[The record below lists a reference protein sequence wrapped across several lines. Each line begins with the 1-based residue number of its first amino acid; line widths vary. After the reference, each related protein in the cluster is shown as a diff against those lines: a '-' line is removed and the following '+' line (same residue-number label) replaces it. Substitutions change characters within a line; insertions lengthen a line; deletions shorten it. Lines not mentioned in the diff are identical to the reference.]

1 MGLASRYARN
11 TVSSWWM
18 SNLGIPVRLTERKKK
33 KVGFAEQLHFRSN
46 TLGDTSYEFPAHVA
60 IQKNGAFASR
70 KHEGSTNV
78 SGENQCIYIGN
89 M

>member
-18 SNLGIPVRLTERKKK
+18 LSLGIPVRLTERKKK

-46 TLGDTSYEFPAHVA
+46 TLGDTSYEFLAHVA
-60 IQKNGAFASR
+60 IQNTVRLRARNTREVPA
-70 KHEGSTNV
+70 
-78 SGENQCIYIGN
+78 
-89 M
+89 